1 MEPASTSSASLG
13 DTVRGLLHRREL
25 AVARHR
31 GAMAR
36 RLGVNDKEMLAI
48 AYLAQRGELT
58 PSELGSLLDLSS
70 AGITA
75 MVKRLEDSGHL
86 DRLSHP
92 TDGRSVLL
100 RPSRT
105 LVDRAEEAFRPL
117 VAELQRLTEQLP
129 PHDQA
134 VVEGFLAR
142 VAIASEEHA
151 ENALREL
158 SPRESGTP
166 AVPLPGLW
174 A

>member
-1 MEPASTSSASLG
+1 MERPSTSAAVFG
-13 DTVRGLLHRREL
+13 DTIRGLLHRREL

-31 GAMAR
+31 AAMAR

-75 MVKRLEDSGHL
+75 MVRRLEDSGHL
-86 DRLSHP
+86 VRLSHP
-92 TDGRSVLL
+92 TDGRSILL
-100 RPSRT
+100 RPSPA

-129 PHDQA
+129 SHEQA
-134 VVEGFLAR
+134 AVEGFLAR

-151 ENALREL
+151 EHALRDL
-158 SPRESGTP
+158 APRDGATP
-166 AVPLPGLW
+166 ALPLPGLW